1 MGGVSLTAASRALAE
16 VSVAMAGLVERF
28 GPPRLGPKPKL
39 GERFE
44 VLSREITYQQLAGK
58 AAGAIWGR
66 VRAQTPEWAPDAVLA
81 LGEVPLRGAGLS
93 GAKTRAML
101 DLAAHCEQGSLDL
114 AGLGR
119 LPDEEV
125 IAQLSQVWGVGV
137 WTAQMFLI
145 FSLRRLDVW
154 PVGDFGVRKGYG
166 LAHGWTEPPTADELE
181 PLGDQF
187 RPYRSVAA
195 WYCWRATEI

>member
-1 MGGVSLTAASRALAE
+1 MGNVSLTEASHALSQTSE
-16 VSVAMAGLVERF
+16 VMAGLVERF
-28 GPPRLGPKPKL
+28 GLARFGPKPAV

-44 VLSREITYQQLAGK
+44 VLSREIAYQQLAGK
-58 AAGAIWGR
+58 AASAIWGR
-66 VRAQTPEWAPDAVLA
+66 VRGQTPEWAPSAVLA
-81 LGEVPLRGAGLS
+81 LGEAPLRGAGLS

-119 LPDEEV
+119 LSDQEV
-125 IAQLSQVWGVGV
+125 IDRLSQVWGVGT

-166 LAHGWTEPPTADELE
+166 LAHGWTEPPTADELD
-181 PLGDQF
+181 PLGDPF

-195 WYCWRATEI
+195 WYCWRATEV

>member
-1 MGGVSLTAASRALAE
+1 MAKVSLTEASLALGEMSE
-16 VSVAMAGLVERF
+16 VMAGLVERF
-28 GPPRLGPKPKL
+28 GSARFGPKPAV

-44 VLSREITYQQLAGK
+44 VLSREIAYQQLAGK

-66 VRAQTPEWAPDAVLA
+66 VREQTPEWAPDAVLA
-81 LGEVPLRGAGLS
+81 LGEELLRGAGLS

-119 LPDEEV
+119 LSDQEV
-125 IAQLSQVWGVGV
+125 IDQLTQVWGVGT

-166 LAHGWTEPPTADELE
+166 LAHGWTEAPTAEELE

-195 WYCWRATEI
+195 WYCWRATEV

>member
-1 MGGVSLTAASRALAE
+1 MAKVSLTEASLALGE
-16 VSVAMAGLVERF
+16 TSKVMAGLVERF
-28 GPPRLGPKPKL
+28 GPARFGPKPAV

-44 VLSREITYQQLAGK
+44 VLSREIAYQQLAGK

-66 VRAQTPEWAPDAVLA
+66 VREQTPEWVPDAVLS
-81 LGEVPLRGAGLS
+81 LGEEPLRGAGLS

-114 AGLGR
+114 ARLGR
-119 LPDEEV
+119 LSNQEV
-125 IAQLSQVWGVGV
+125 IDQLTQVWGVGT

-166 LAHGWTEPPTADELE
+166 LAHGWTEPPTPEELE

-195 WYCWRATEI
+195 WYCWRATEV